1 MVLKKI
7 SDRIYADTDGENF
20 GNYGAVILE
29 DEIVFI
35 DSGRYHQLT
44 SLEYKRLKSIYDLPV
59 LKVLLTHYHD
69 DHTWGAQAFDPVS
82 RISSAKTYEICVV
95 CLKNPKL
102 WEPEGIRKWAEEVKD
117 TNPLAWEAVQTLH
130 LKIPNII
137 FENKLVIG
145 SNKEIIMKHVGG
157 HTAGS
162 SIVIVE
168 PEHILFAG
176 DLLFGDTFPY
186 AGDPSCNPDQ
196 FIKALHDI
204 ENEDY
209 SLIVLGHEDVGD
221 NGMVKNTIKIL
232 EGLREGVKESIQQG
246 ISPTEFIEQER
257 VPKHKKEEDEGVIIS
272 TVDRFFD
279 FYK

>member
-1 MVLKKI
+1 L
-7 SDRIYADTDGENF
+7 
-20 GNYGAVILE
+20 
-29 DEIVFI
+29 VF
-35 DSGRYHQLT
+35 L
-44 SLEYKRLKSIYDLPV
+44 
-59 LKVLLTHYHD
+59 
-69 DHTWGAQAFDPVS
+69 
-82 RISSAKTYEICVV
+82 
-95 CLKNPKL
+95 
-102 WEPEGIRKWAEEVKD
+102 EEVKD